1 MLGSGQPPL
10 PQLRLLS
17 TSVSCTYLSILLSL
31 VCSFPTLSCSGM
43 ELALVPRSSPNTRVL
58 SLYLNMGPL
67 MGAGVGT
74 IRRESEGELCPEGFL
89 PLKDQALA
97 FGRSW
102 TDGEGGVLVGILT
115 PLQSLCRKGQTLAPC
130 SGYSHL
136 LLPPASGCLDQ
147 KRASQSQPLAFW
159 MGSAPPLDWPPLML
173 APDLSLCS
181 RKCLV
186 HGVGGC
192 CINICSTG
200 SSRACPGEA
209 SQL

>member
-1 MLGSGQPPL
+1 MDKEGGSEDYSLCGVLGSGQPPL

-181 RKCLV
+181 RKCPV
-186 HGVGGC
+186 HGAGRGG
-192 CINICSTG
+192 G
-200 SSRACPGEA
+200 AA
-209 SQL
+209 